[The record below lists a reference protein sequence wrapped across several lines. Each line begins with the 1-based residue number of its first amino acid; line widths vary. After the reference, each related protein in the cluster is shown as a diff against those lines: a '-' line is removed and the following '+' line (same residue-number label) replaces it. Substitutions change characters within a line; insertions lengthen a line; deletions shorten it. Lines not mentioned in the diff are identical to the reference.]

1 MTINPCAPSGNSAGL
16 AITDPC
22 SMLPLLRGALMQLMT
37 GQARAEVRHGE
48 STLRFHP
55 ANVKEL
61 RAEIQRLEN
70 ICNDNGTANNRGRAM
85 GTPRRPAGSL
95 GIPYGLGRYR

>member
-1 MTINPCAPSGNSAGL
+1 
-16 AITDPC
+16 
-22 SMLPLLRGALMQLMT
+22 MLPLLRGALMQLMT

-61 RAEIQRLEN
+61 RAEVQRLEHL
-70 ICNDNGTANNRGRAM
+70 CTGNNRGRAVQVQH
-85 GTPRRPAGSL
+85 RPPVGFGPDA
-95 GIPYGLGRYR
+95 YFTNRYR